1 MEDALNRILM
11 AALDYNFSLRWSRD
25 SDTWGH
31 NKSQLSLTAATAW
44 VGAGEGQPLNGQ
56 KNQPCLCC
64 RESFDP
70 NTCSNRHSSCRAS
83 LGRLPGKARLL
94 HGKHR
99 KKGGEQRAG
108 ETQNWQEVLA
118 LLPLESKECICA
130 TCHGGWHL
138 SALNVQLSCRILR
151 GVPWGGTA
159 AGQRGEGTAGHCP
172 QPAHQPQH
180 QW

>member
-83 LGRLPGKARLL
+83 LGRLPGKAWLL

-99 KKGGEQRAG
+99 KKRWRTEGRRNPELTRSSGTPPLGEQG
-108 ETQNWQEVLA
+108 VYLCH
-118 LLPLESKECICA
+118 LPC
-130 TCHGGWHL
+130 GWHL
-138 SALNVQLSCRILR
+138 SALNVQLSCRILW